1 LSLPALFLLGASL
14 FPSFAMN
21 VNPSMAAPLASKI
34 LGDLSK
40 NNPVVKELLTAILK
54 AMEHV
59 GAHKVTG
66 RKQGVSLLS
75 LFMYRLVYCHL
86 FFFFSFFFVQPPW
99 TQVADMLFTA
109 FVFHP
114 MPSRYGQVPA
124 IGPFKCGTYHVA
136 LINNVSHCGM
146 NRQ

>member
-1 LSLPALFLLGASL
+1 
-14 FPSFAMN
+14 MN
-21 VNPSMAAPLASKI
+21 INPGMAAPLASKN

-40 NNPVVKELLTAILK
+40 NNPAVKELLTAILK
-54 AMEHV
+54 AVEHV

-75 LFMYRLVYCHL
+75 FSTYRLCLLSLIFLL
-86 FFFFSFFFVQPPW
+86 FPFFVQPPW
-99 TQVADMLFTA
+99 SQVADMLFTA

-114 MPSRYGQVPA
+114 MPSRYVQVPA

-136 LINNVSHCGM
+136 LIDNVSHYGM
-146 NRQ
+146 NRQYIP